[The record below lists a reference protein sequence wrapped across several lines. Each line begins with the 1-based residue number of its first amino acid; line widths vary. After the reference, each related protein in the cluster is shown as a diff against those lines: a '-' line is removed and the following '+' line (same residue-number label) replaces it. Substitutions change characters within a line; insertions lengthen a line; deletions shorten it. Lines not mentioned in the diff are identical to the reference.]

1 MKTGDPYKI
10 LGIKPQASPQE
21 IRRAYRSLVKKY
33 HPDKNKDAGAQE
45 KFLAIQSA
53 YEQLL
58 NGKFTS
64 ESTADIRNKEQR
76 QAQEDAEQRASY
88 EAYRKHAR
96 EKFAQRKAA
105 EEAYKVAYLQD
116 LKTSWKGRWH
126 QTAAVLGLCLFFVV
140 WIDFYLSEKQTR
152 IYPDSFG
159 LKTYQ
164 SMNGHFVQLFKST
177 DGRSFWV
184 ADYFSQEL
192 IKSSAIQSV
201 ETPWLHQVKSIRFQ
215 EQHFVKETPVHF
227 TFYWAQIWISLIF
240 LFPFISWRY
249 ASADIIFV
257 AGSYFSRFIIGP
269 FILYFLFTE
278 QRWLHLISFGFL

>member
-33 HPDKNKDAGAQE
+33 HPDKNKDAAAQE

-152 IYPDSFG
+152 IYPESFG

-227 TFYWAQIWISLIF
+227 TFYWAQIWVSLVF

>member
-1 MKTGDPYKI
+1 MKTGDPYNI

-45 KFLAIQSA
+45 KFLAIQAA
-53 YEQLL
+53 YEQLIG
-58 NGKFTS
+58 GKVS
-64 ESTADIRNKEQR
+64 PESTADVRNKERR

-96 EKFAQRKAA
+96 EKYAQRKAA
-105 EEAYKVAYLQD
+105 EEAYKEAYLQD
-116 LKTSWKGRWH
+116 LKSAWKGRWH

-140 WIDFYLSEKQTR
+140 WVDFLLSEKQTR
-152 IYPDSFG
+152 IYPESFG

-192 IKSSAIQSV
+192 IKSNSIQTI
-201 ETPWLHQVKSIRFQ
+201 ETPWLHQVKSIQFQ
-215 EQHFVKETPVHF
+215 EQYFVKETPVHF
-227 TFYWAQIWISLIF
+227 TFYWAQIWVSLVF

-269 FILYFLFTE
+269 FMLYFLITE

>member
-126 QTAAVLGLCLFFVV
+126 QTAAVLGLCIFFVV

>member
-45 KFLAIQSA
+45 KFLAIQSS

-64 ESTADIRNKEQR
+64 ESTADIRNKEQQ

>member
-58 NGKFTS
+58 SGKVTT
-64 ESTADIRNKEQR
+64 ESTADIRNKERR
-76 QAQEDAEQRASY
+76 QAQDDAEQRASY

-105 EEAYKVAYLQD
+105 EAAYKVAYLQD

-152 IYPDSFG
+152 IYPESFA

-257 AGSYFSRFIIGP
+257 AGSYFSRIIIGP

>member
-64 ESTADIRNKEQR
+64 ESTADIRNKERR

-126 QTAAVLGLCLFFVV
+126 QTAAILGLCLFFVV
-140 WIDFYLSEKQTR
+140 WIDFYLSDKQTR

>member
-58 NGKFTS
+58 SGKVTT
-64 ESTADIRNKEQR
+64 ESTADIRNKERR

-140 WIDFYLSEKQTR
+140 WIDFYLSEKQIR
-152 IYPDSFG
+152 IYPESFG
-159 LKTYQ
+159 VKTYQ

>member
-1 MKTGDPYKI
+1 MKTGDPFKI
-10 LGIKPQASPQE
+10 LGLKPGASPQE

-33 HPDKNKDAGAQE
+33 HPDKNKDADAQE

-58 NGKFTS
+58 NVKLTT
-64 ESTADIRNKEQR
+64 ESTADIRNKERQ
-76 QAQEDAEQRASY
+76 QAQEDANQRASY

-105 EEAYKVAYLQD
+105 EEAYKVAYLKN

-126 QTAAVLGLCLFFVV
+126 QTAAVLGLCLFLVV
-140 WIDFYLSEKQTR
+140 WIDFFLPQKQTR
-152 IYPDSFG
+152 VYPESFG

-177 DGRSFWV
+177 DGRYFWI
-184 ADYFSQEL
+184 ADYYSQEL
-192 IKSSAIQSV
+192 IKSNSIYAI
-201 ETPWLHQVKSIRFQ
+201 ETPWLRQVKSIKLQ
-215 EQHFVKETPVHF
+215 ENQFIKHTPVHF
-227 TFYWAQIWISLIF
+227 TFYWAQIWVSLVF
-240 LFPFISWRY
+240 LFPFLSWRF

-269 FILYFLFTE
+269 FLLYFLFTE
-278 QRWLHLISFGFL
+278 QRWLHFISFGYL

>member
-21 IRRAYRSLVKKY
+21 IRRAYRSLAKKY

-58 NGKFTS
+58 SGKVSS
-64 ESTADIRNKEQR
+64 ESTTDIRNKERR

-140 WIDFYLSEKQTR
+140 WIDFYLSDKQTR